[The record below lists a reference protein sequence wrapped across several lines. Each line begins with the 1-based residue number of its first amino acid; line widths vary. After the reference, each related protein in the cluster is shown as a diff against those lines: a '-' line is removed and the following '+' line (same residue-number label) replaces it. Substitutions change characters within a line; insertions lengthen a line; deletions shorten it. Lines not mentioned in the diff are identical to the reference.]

1 VATGIAVAVAVG
13 FLFWPRGPQARIGPL
28 AGRLYRASGATVSA
42 ITIDMLDLPG
52 SADARRA
59 ARSELETAREQLDET
74 LQELGADHRANVG
87 LTDRVSLFTPPALV
101 TAGDWTSRTV
111 VIAPGHPPDH
121 AVPAPDLE
129 ARAFEVQAAFDAVA
143 AWLDDADLPV
153 RDLEPTTSP
162 PPTPEGIDPSRFLR
176 RIWLWSWLTTLDH
189 AIAETAHATVATV
202 RNLPTRWWR

>member
-1 VATGIAVAVAVG
+1 
-13 FLFWPRGPQARIGPL
+13 
-28 AGRLYRASGATVSA
+28 
-42 ITIDMLDLPG
+42 
-52 SADARRA
+52 
-59 ARSELETAREQLDET
+59 
-74 LQELGADHRANVG
+74 
-87 LTDRVSLFTPPALV
+87 
-101 TAGDWTSRTV
+101 V
-111 VIAPGHPPDH
+111 VIAPGDLPDH